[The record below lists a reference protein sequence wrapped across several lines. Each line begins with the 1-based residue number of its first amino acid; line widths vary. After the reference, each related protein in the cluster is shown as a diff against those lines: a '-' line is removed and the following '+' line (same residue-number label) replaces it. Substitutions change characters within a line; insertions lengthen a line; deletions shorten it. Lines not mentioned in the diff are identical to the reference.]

1 MGDNFKVEKRETC
14 AKKRDP
20 FPRREL
26 CPFLVST
33 IRIHTC
39 PSTLQSIVYV
49 FCITHGWNQ
58 WLILQSNSIGFFYPP
73 DHQVA
78 LGMQQLLDQM
88 TPFSVERSTQ
98 TANFTWKEKL
108 LLQRKQQNKFGHSS
122 SWREVRLQQQEIQAY
137 INYTRRR
144 RQSWNSVT
152 LQTLL
157 KMYSLLPI

>member
-1 MGDNFKVEKRETC
+1 MCQEKG
-14 AKKRDP
+14 P
-20 FPRREL
+20 FSTWIMSLSSFYYTRV
-26 CPFLVST
+26 PFHSP
-33 IRIHTC
+33 IHNV
-39 PSTLQSIVYV
+39 VYV

-98 TANFTWKEKL
+98 IANFTWKEKL

-152 LQTLL
+152 LQTLFE

>member
-1 MGDNFKVEKRETC
+1 MVCFMHSIPLLARRFGAEEYWLLCLFKTISVFRLL
-14 AKKRDP
+14 RQSY
-20 FPRREL
+20 FPL
-26 CPFLVST
+26 
-33 IRIHTC
+33 
-39 PSTLQSIVYV
+39 LQICQYC
-49 FCITHGWNQ
+49 FFWNT
-58 WLILQSNSIGFFYPP
+58 IGFFYSP

-157 KMYSLLPI
+157 EMYSLLPI